1 MQQFS
6 KDEHPPKGSAPSF
19 YTDPKVEEMI
29 KAALAETDPQKRQDM
44 YCQLNKIVWDDAP
57 WLFLWTQR
65 FPIVY
70 SSRSPISRPIR
81 PRNSMRCMPAGQVGD
96 SG

>member
-1 MQQFS
+1 MQQFN
-6 KDEHPPKGSAPSF
+6 KDEHPPRGSAPSF

-29 KAALAETDPQKRQDM
+29 KAALAETDPQKRENM
-44 YCQLNKIVWDDAP
+44 YCQLNKIIWDDAP

-70 SSRSPISRPIR
+70 SSKVTNISSDPTEKFDALYAE
-81 PRNSMRCMPAGQVGD
+81 PVK
-96 SG
+96 